1 MTLRN
6 LVPLRRR
13 EVPVRRGYEPL
24 STFTQD
30 IDRLWNDF
38 FKGYGLEPFTDRLG
52 QFSPTIDVKEDE
64 KEIKVQAE
72 LPGMDEQD
80 IDIALNRDSLTI
92 KGEKKEETEEKEK
105 DYYRMERSYGSF
117 TRTIPLPEEIDTDKA
132 EARFKKGVLTVTLP
146 KTEETR
152 KKTKKIKVEAA

>member
-6 LVPLRRR
+6 LVPFRRR
-13 EVPVRRGYEPL
+13 DVPVRRGYEPL

-52 QFSPTIDVKEDE
+52 QFNPSVDVTEDE
-64 KEIKVQAE
+64 KEIKVEAE
-72 LPGMDEQD
+72 LPGMDEKD
-80 IDIALNRDSLTI
+80 IDIALNGDSLSI

-105 DYYRMERSYGSF
+105 DYYRMERSYGTF
-117 TRTIPLPEEIDTDKA
+117 TRTVPLPEEVDTEKA
-132 EARFKKGVLTVTLP
+132 EARFNKGVLTVTLP
-146 KTEETR
+146 KT
-152 KKTKKIKVEAA
+152 